1 MRHREAR
8 SVPVEPSAQAGQV
21 PEELQEATPQP
32 SWMCTTCSPS
42 HALKLQ
48 VVPGSLEVAYLDV
61 IIIPSACSQAL
72 SHDGLSVSHR
82 PHTPLP
88 LPTPWPPLLS
98 ASSSSHVC
106 MSEPISNR
114 SPQKNPKTGHNSWSS
129 LFIVLPSPR
138 SLGWVRR

>member
-72 SHDGLSVSHR
+72 SHDGLSVIIV
-82 PHTPLP
+82 HTPLCP
-88 LPTPWPPLLS
+88 CPRPDLLYS
-98 ASSSSHVC
+98 QRHLALTSVC
-106 MSEPISNR
+106 QSR
-114 SPQKNPKTGHNSWSS
+114 YQTAAPKKIPKQATTADPHY
-129 LFIVLPSPR
+129 L
-138 SLGWVRR
+138 